1 MAKSGHQRKRRTTAP
16 PPPAPPMSNR
26 ERTRAARTGGPHT
39 AVPAQRTNSR
49 QTILIAA
56 GVAAVVVVAAVV
68 IGVLARGGD
77 DPKTVSTNTSLAP
90 VEGRVKGSASA
101 PVTIIEY
108 SDLQCPNCASFALG
122 TEKEIEKRYIETG
135 KVKLEARNFAF
146 LGKESERAAL
156 ANECAGEQGKY
167 WQYRDVL
174 YANQK
179 GENRGGFSDANLK
192 RLAATVGMDGETLGA
207 CMDSGRYDERVK
219 QDRLAGQ
226 ASGVQGTPSFLI
238 NGQLIVGNQPPAAFY
253 AAIEQALAGR

>member
-1 MAKSGHQRKRRTTAP
+1 MAKSSHQQKRRATAP
-16 PPPAPPMSNR
+16 PPAQNLSNR
-26 ERTRAARTGGPHT
+26 ERTRYARTGGPHT
-39 AVPAQRTNSR
+39 AVPVQRRASK

-56 GVAAVVVVAAVV
+56 GVAAVVVVAAVI
-68 IGVLARGGD
+68 IGVVARGGD
-77 DPKTVSTNTSLAP
+77 EPKAVSTTGIAP
-90 VEGRVKGSASA
+90 VEGRVKGRADA

-108 SDLQCPNCASFALG
+108 SDLQCPNCANFALG

-135 KVKLEARNFAF
+135 KVKLESRNFAF

-179 GENRGGFSDANLK
+179 GENRGAFSDANLK
-192 RLAATVGMDGETLGA
+192 RLASTAGMDPEKLGA
-207 CMDSGRYDERVK
+207 CMDSGRYDERIK
-219 QDRLAGQ
+219 ADRLAGQ
-226 ASGVQGTPSFLI
+226 AVGVQGTPSFLI
-238 NGQLIVGNQPPAAFY
+238 NGQLIVGAQPPAVFY